1 MLKNLE
7 KIKDVYRK
15 SDILTVRPSL
25 DGKTVVINYKCKDY
39 FLRTRIPYDVSYDKY
54 RPIDWIALLAY
65 ISDVHFSPIITTLI
79 EKTKENEQTTN

>member
-1 MLKNLE
+1 MKNLE

-39 FLRTRIPYDVSYDKY
+39 FLRTRTPYEPAFDKY
-54 RPIDWIALLAY
+54 RPIDWIALIAY
-65 ISDVHFSPIITTLI
+65 ISDVQFSPIIQTLI
-79 EKTKENEQTTN
+79 AKTHQNEQKTN